1 MVVSVQRSVGR
12 YLLIAG
18 GLLLRAAASIWIC
31 RKNSWHHAVTGIHP
45 CEHSLPSRKAA
56 WSTTLTV
63 KQALVC
69 LPVPTKGWC
78 TEDRLRSD
86 GGFAKSL
93 EQLSLAGRP
102 MGTAYKPRSQVPSQY
117 GYDESLLPTS
127 AKPTSRMVSPK
138 CIAAPITTPRLN
150 STPRLVPSR
159 WCRCRDDVRVWC
171 LWSIRAKSPGSRRS
185 PTRSTSRMLA
195 VPGQGSPAGGVLRCL
210 CNMER
215 VTENEPHPRP
225 AHDSARGARGP
236 ASTADQH

>member
-1 MVVSVQRSVGR
+1 MS
-12 YLLIAG
+12 
-18 GLLLRAAASIWIC
+18 ASPSQPKDGA
-31 RKNSWHHAVTGIHP
+31 RRTGSEVT
-45 CEHSLPSRKAA
+45 EA
-56 WSTTLTV
+56 
-63 KQALVC
+63 
-69 LPVPTKGWC
+69 
-78 TEDRLRSD
+78 LRSRSNSCRLL
-86 GGFAKSL
+86 GGRWVPRTS
-93 EQLSLAGRP
+93 RV
-102 MGTAYKPRSQVPSQY
+102 AYKPRSRVPSQY
-117 GYDESLLPTS
+117 GYDESLVPTS